1 MTYLKGIKMKY
12 LYMMV
17 LIIAWISG
25 IVIAKGFFSTLV
37 AMIFPVWSYYLTI
50 ELLLTKFVL

>member
-1 MTYLKGIKMKY
+1 MKY

-37 AMIFPVWSYYLTI
+37 AMIFPIWSYYLTI